1 MCKITKDKNI
11 ILTGAAINKQL
22 QQRANNAT
30 TQMYPPNVGNLI
42 PGRPASHFKCQNA
55 VYN

>member
-11 ILTGAAINKQL
+11 ILTGAAINKPL